1 MATADEKVD
10 MSLDDIIKLSSHS
23 RRGGRGGR
31 NQGRGGRGGRGGNRQ
46 DDGLRGTRY
55 GGVQKGGRGQR
66 NLRGIKRNMGAKAFQ
81 RQLSGVSPL
90 NRQKKS
96 GQQQNQQQNRQ
107 GQQRYYSQNS
117 WQQQNRKGQNRQVI
131 PNQSP
136 RQNRIG
142 LQNRQRQQGQGQNQR
157 QNRQIQQGQGQ
168 NQRQN
173 RQIQQGQIPRQ
184 SIQQGFYQHDSR
196 RGRGRLQGGVRNN
209 INNNIQNLSK
219 KKTEALKALKKAR
232 QTLQKINQQ
241 QNQRQQIVGFKRKNS
256 LTTSMTSLNEQP
268 PIKKRRRWRKAAE
281 VDVDDGILTVNV
293 DNTTVERGPRR
304 GGRRLNRQ
312 DNLRKQIQ
320 ALKPSEHISYNMDKQ
335 LFSQPSTSLSLSD
348 RFKQE
353 GRKVFF

>member
-10 MSLDDIIKLSSHS
+10 MSLDDIIRLNSQSG
-23 RRGGRGGR
+23 RGGRGRR
-31 NQGRGGRGGRGGNRQ
+31 NQGRGGRSDRGGRGGNRQ

-55 GGVQKGGRGQR
+55 GGVQKGRGQR
-66 NLRGIKRNMGAKAFQ
+66 NFRGLKRNLGAKALQ

-96 GQQQNQQQNRQ
+96 GHQQNQQQNRQ
-107 GQQRYYSQNS
+107 GQQRYFSQNS
-117 WQQQNRKGQNRQVI
+117 WQQQSRKGQNRQVV

-142 LQNRQRQQGQGQNQR
+142 LQNRQRQQGQ
-157 QNRQIQQGQGQ
+157 

-184 SIQQGFYQHDSR
+184 NMQQGFYQHDSR
-196 RGRGRLQGGVRNN
+196 PNRGRGRGGLQGGGARRQNLGVRNN
-209 INNNIQNLSK
+209 INNNIMNLSK

-241 QNQRQQIVGFKRKNS
+241 QNQGQQIVGFKRKNS
-256 LTTSMTSLNEQP
+256 LHTSMSSLIEQP
-268 PIKKRRRWRKAAE
+268 PVKRRRRWRKPAA

-293 DNTTVERGPRR
+293 DNSTVERGPRR
-304 GGRRLNRQ
+304 GRRLNRQ

-320 ALKPSEHISYNMDKQ
+320 ALKPSEQVTYTMEKQ
-335 LFSQPSTSLSLSD
+335 LFSQPSTSLSLSE